1 MARHFAAQSNP
12 TGISFI
18 VEPLASDAV
27 LKTMLQNNTTLLVR
41 RKGTGKST
49 AFAKSQIV
57 LRQRADVISVHIYV
71 KSLHEILIIPTIK
84 LDDGERIDDYQTSEQ
99 MGQNRTT

>member
-1 MARHFAAQSNP
+1 MARHIAAQSNP

-49 AFAKSQIV
+49 AFTKSQFA
-57 LRQRADVISVHIYV
+57 LRKRADVISVYIDI
-71 KSLHEILIIPTIK
+71 KSLHEILTIPTIK
-84 LDDGERIDDYQTSEQ
+84 LDDGVRIDDCLTSAP
-99 MGQNRTT
+99 MGPNSII